1 MSGDRGTGLLVAN
14 SHAWTT
20 IYDVFNRRITE
31 SDPLNRTTTYGYGI
45 GVGGCSSC
53 HSEPKVTEIISPS
66 GKVTRITYNAEWQKL
81 SETTGFGTPEAA
93 TISYTY
99 NTVGNLV
106 STTDPRGKVWTFTYD
121 NRHRRITATD
131 PLGHITRWTYDAA
144 GNNLTETRPD
154 GRVTTNTYDVMNR
167 LLTTRNPNN
176 ETTTFAY
183 GGTGAA
189 GDQGD
194 NLITLTDARGNSYT
208 FTRDA
213 KNRCIARTIN
223 GTTTLYIF
231 DGWNLIDEHN
241 SSDTQQAK
249 YIHGPAIDEMLVRTT
264 LTGPAYYHQDGLGS
278 TTALTNATGAIK
290 GQACYYAPQPDF
302 HFELETPSGWKDKA
316 GYFPEGPSDGK
327 GDNDHG
333 RNDGYKECGKLCIKE
348 GTDTD

>member
-1 MSGDRGTGLLVAN
+1 VSIGTDKGAGLLSPIFGNRFQAIN
-14 SHAWTT
+14 ELGHAWTT
-20 IYDVFNRRITE
+20 TYDVFNRRITE
-31 SDPLNRTTTYGYGI
+31 TDPLNRTTTYGYGI

-121 NRHRRITATD
+121 NRNRRITATD

-144 GNNLTETRPD
+144 GNRLSETRPD
-154 GRVTTNTYDVMNR
+154 GGVTTNTYDVMNR

-189 GDQGD
+189 GNQGD
-194 NLITLTDARGNSYT
+194 NLITLTDARGNSHAFTYDLMHRKTAMIYPGGSQETWTYDAVGNNLTYT
-208 FTRDA
+208 TRA
-213 KNRCIARTIN
+213 
-223 GTTTLYIF
+223 G
-231 DGWNLIDEHN
+231 
-241 SSDTQQAK
+241 Q
-249 YIHGPAIDEMLVRTT
+249 VRTCTIDDRNRDIHCDWSDSTPDITKTYDAAGRVLT
-264 LTGPAYYHQDGLGS
+264 LSTQHSTLIYTYNAANELLSETQDLQAPVNLPPRTVAGLG
-278 TTALTNATGAIK
+278 
-290 GQACYYAPQPDF
+290 
-302 HFELETPSGWKDKA
+302 
-316 GYFPEGPSDGK
+316 GK
-327 GDNDHG
+327 
-333 RNDGYKECGKLCIKE
+333 
-348 GTDTD
+348 